1 MRFPQSA
8 RSRGPNPEPA
18 SLIAPVVS
26 SSACCS
32 RELNPKRG
40 DEPYAFRAR
49 ALFNRERFSTAHA
62 PRTRETLSRLSNQP
76 RPLTVERVRRRGFF
90 RFVSSRRELVR
101 SLGPR
106 KRLEVRSRR
115 ARRARASTHADA
127 RDDGPPRRDV
137 SLETFSASTSRRHV
151 RRRTVRA
158 RVLPSSPRPRED
170 RGEALGSDE
179 ARGRARHARVPSGHR
194 GGLRRRAV
202 AQRAG
207 RDVLPLRL
215 RGGAAVRVR
224 AASASRRARAPRTVV
239 ASDTSV
245 FVRSADALLF
255 EKKTRNANASLPARP
270 ARAPSWA
277 WARSAASPRSGT
289 PPASASGGRRGSSR
303 AASAASARSAAPC
316 TAAKFDAACARRETK
331 RRTRETRRT
340 RTTNDE
346 RGVRI
351 RPASV

>member
-62 PRTRETLSRLSNQP
+62 PRTRETRSRLSNQP

-137 SLETFSASTSRRHV
+137 SLQTFSASTSRRHV

-179 ARGRARHARVPSGHR
+179 ARGRPRHARVPSGHR

-224 AASASRRARAPRTVV
+224 AAPASRRGRFARARTVV
-239 ASDTSV
+239 ASETNGFSDV
-245 FVRSADALLF
+245 LLLAERRRDAL
-255 EKKTRNANASLPARP
+255 N
-270 ARAPSWA
+270 PS
-277 WARSAASPRSGT
+277 
-289 PPASASGGRRGSSR
+289 
-303 AASAASARSAAPC
+303 
-316 TAAKFDAACARRETK
+316 FDEL
-331 RRTRETRRT
+331 
-340 RTTNDE
+340 
-346 RGVRI
+346 
-351 RPASV
+351 

>member
-1 MRFPQSA
+1 MHFALGR
-8 RSRGPNPEPA
+8 
-18 SLIAPVVS
+18 VS
-26 SSACCS
+26 
-32 RELNPKRG
+32 P
-40 DEPYAFRAR
+40 
-49 ALFNRERFSTAHA
+49 RERFSTAQA
-62 PRTRETLSRLSNQP
+62 PARARNFCAFQIQP
-76 RPLTVERVRRRGFF
+76 RPLTVERVRQRGFFFF
-90 RFVSSRRELVR
+90 RFVSRRELVR

-115 ARRARASTHADA
+115 ARRARVSTHEHA

-137 SLETFSASTSRRHV
+137 SLATFSASTSRRHV

-179 ARGRARHARVPSGHR
+179 ARGRARRARVPGGRR

-224 AASASRRARAPRTVV
+224 AAPASRRARAPRTVV
-239 ASDTSV
+239 ASDASA
-245 FVRSADALLF
+245 FVRSADALLLRIKKKNAKR
-255 EKKTRNANASLPARP
+255 EKPTRLFPREP

-277 WARSAASPRSGT
+277 WARSAPSPRSGT

-331 RRTRETRRT
+331 KKK
-340 RTTNDE
+340 
-346 RGVRI
+346 RGVHV

>member
-1 MRFPQSA
+1 MHFALGRFST
-8 RSRGPNPEPA
+8 
-18 SLIAPVVS
+18 
-26 SSACCS
+26 
-32 RELNPKRG
+32 
-40 DEPYAFRAR
+40 
-49 ALFNRERFSTAHA
+49 RERFSTAHA

-137 SLETFSASTSRRHV
+137 SLETFSASTSREHV

-179 ARGRARHARVPSGHR
+179 ARDRPRHARVPSGHR

-245 FVRSADALLF
+245 FVRSADALPSKKKRETPTPLF
-255 EKKTRNANASLPARP
+255 PRVQLGPHRGRGPVRRRRPDRVHLRRQLRGGAAVLPGRLRRRRRGPRRRVPPRSSTRL
-270 ARAPSWA
+270 APS
-277 WARSAASPRSGT
+277 
-289 PPASASGGRRGSSR
+289 
-303 AASAASARSAAPC
+303 SARR
-316 TAAKFDAACARRETK
+316 DATPRRDERAR
-331 RRTRETRRT
+331 
-340 RTTNDE
+340 RTTNAAFTFDK
-346 RGVRI
+346 
-351 RPASV
+351 